1 MKPRNKRERE
11 VSELSAKLPNL
22 VKEIEWAKVHIFSKE
37 AHKCKDEYWCSNCS
51 HTWIDTCTSDLSVA
65 LDIANKVECPYC
77 HEKLEVKISRKQ
89 KSYDVEYMTVAT
101 VSGRYQVLRH
111 VYCNK
116 FIRKIDAFTHY
127 FFSEVVQEWISE
139 DGKRTIMAIPM
150 NIGGTGWLYSE
161 PLSIKNEY
169 GSSYYQAERYAFN
182 GVLYPKIKL
191 LPILKKYG
199 LKNSFHDCTPSK
211 LIRGLLGKTDFELCI
226 KTKQIP
232 MLRHM
237 LKKGS
242 MVLEFKHSFNICNR
256 NKYIIKDASM
266 WLDYIDL
273 LRHFGKDLRNAH
285 YVCPKNLKKDH
296 DYYVEKR
303 RKEIELENRKK
314 EERALLLQRKEIAEF
329 ERRMAKF
336 AELTIQGSSLT
347 ISPLMTVDEFMQEG
361 QAMHHCVFSAGY
373 WKCKDC
379 LILSAKIENQR
390 IETIEVNLKTFAV
403 IQSRAKCNETSE
415 HHDKIVGLVKN
426 NINKIRSLATD

>member
-11 VSELSAKLPNL
+11 VAELSSKLTPL
-22 VKEIEWAKVHIFSKE
+22 SVEEEWGKGHIFSNE
-37 AHKCKDEYWCSNCS
+37 AYKCKDEYWCSNCS
-51 HTWIDTCTSDLSVA
+51 RTWINTGTSDLSVTLGVA
-65 LDIANKVECPYC
+65 DKVECPHC
-77 HEKLEVKISRKQ
+77 HEKLNVKVSKKQ
-89 KSYDVEYMTVAT
+89 KNDDVEYMTVAT
-101 VSGRYQVLRH
+101 VSGAYQVLRH

-116 FIRKIDAFTHY
+116 FTRKKDAFIHY
-127 FFSEVVQEWISE
+127 YFNEVVQEWISE
-139 DGKRTIMAIPM
+139 DGKRTIMARPM

-161 PLSIKNEY
+161 PLSIKNEF
-169 GSSYYQAERYAFN
+169 GTSYYFGDGYAFD
-182 GVLYPKIKL
+182 GVLYPKVKL

-226 KTKQIP
+226 KTKQTP
-232 MLRHM
+232 VLRHM

-285 YVCPKNLKKDH
+285 YVCPKNLKKAH

-336 AELTIQGSSLT
+336 AELTIQDSSLT
-347 ISPLMTVDEFMQEG
+347 ISPLMTVDQFRQEG
-361 QAMHHCVFSAGY
+361 EAMHHCVFSAGY
-373 WKCKDC
+373 WKRSDC

-390 IETIEVNLKTFAV
+390 IETIEVNLKTFAI

-426 NINKIRSLATD
+426 NIGNIKKLATA